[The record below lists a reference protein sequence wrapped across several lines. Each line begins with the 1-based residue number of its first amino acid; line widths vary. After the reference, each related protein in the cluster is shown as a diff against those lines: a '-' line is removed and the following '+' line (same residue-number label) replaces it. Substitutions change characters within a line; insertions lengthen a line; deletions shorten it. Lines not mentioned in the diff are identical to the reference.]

1 MTEMLAFWA
10 AALVAGI
17 LGLPISFAMLRRL
30 PDAGAA
36 LAMPFGLVLAGYLYF
51 IFRVVGLLPFGRGGY
66 LLALVLLALISCAV
80 AGRDRRFLSTLRR
93 TGPALT
99 VVAGVFTCGFFAYV
113 AFRSYNAEISGTEQP
128 MDFMYLN
135 ATLTSKDYPPKDPWM
150 AGEKA
155 SYYYFGYLQAGVLT
169 SVADVVPSTGYN
181 LFLAYT
187 FGAAAAAIAS
197 LGYAF
202 ARWTLGSRA
211 QRWALAAGGLAVGM
225 LLLVGSLSAIFEW
238 SAAHGEYNRTLYE
251 TMGVE
256 WMIPCRAGQ
265 NQDCY
270 SGPLNPRTTA
280 WYPTEFWFWWRGTRI
295 IPNTIT
301 EFPFFSFLLG
311 DMHPHVMSIP
321 LVLLS
326 LGLSAAVW
334 RGRRMLRF
342 RSHIREPAAGLALAV
357 VFGGLAFENAW
368 DILTFT
374 GVLALAVLARNL
386 RAAARGG
393 DDTGGRG
400 AATLAALA
408 YLGPVLALAVV
419 LYVPWYRDFSSQA
432 SGFEAYVGKGT
443 RPPHAFMQF
452 GPILLA
458 GLMVVTWAFRRTP
471 RGLILDAGMGTLWV
485 PMLPFGLWLA
495 MVEFQG
501 DLSAAV
507 DARSAGGWVTL
518 LAYGLIVWLLTTAA
532 VVLFL
537 RRSAAAPVAAV
548 CALGALLIFGA
559 ELFYIRDIFAGV
571 TPRLNTVFKLTYQ
584 AWMLLSLGGAV
595 AVVAALRQAWTRR
608 AASGWLAAP
617 VCVVVAAGLVYPLTA
632 AANRTEGFQK
642 DTALDGNAFL
652 ARTNP
657 DEYALTRWVREHTD
671 PGAVIIEASGRKWAA
686 NNDQKPQVIDGNVD
700 YSDAAR
706 ISQRTGRSTPIGWF
720 FHEIQWRGDTAAV
733 RNELERRQDLVD
745 RVYTDPNPTVVLEA
759 LRQLGAHYVV
769 LGELETGV
777 SARYPATTMAPF
789 AQFLDVAFQSGPY
802 RVYELPAYRV
812 VHTS

>member
-211 QRWALAAGGLAVGM
+211 QRWTLAAGGLAVGM

-311 DMHPHVMSIP
+311 DMHPHVMAIP
-321 LVLLS
+321 VTLLS
-326 LGLSAAVW
+326 LGLSAAAW
-334 RGRRMLRF
+334 RGRSALDVWSHR
-342 RSHIREPAAGLALAV
+342 RSPWVGLALAI
-357 VFGGLAFENAW
+357 VFGGLAFQNAW
-368 DILTFT
+368 DLLTFSAIL
-374 GVLALAVLARNL
+374 GVAVLVRNL
-386 RAAARGG
+386 RARPP
-393 DDTGGRG
+393 GR
-400 AATLAALA
+400 AILATAGYLAPVFAVGVIA
-408 YLGPVLALAVV
+408 YI
-419 LYVPWYRDFSSQA
+419 PWYMTFSSQA
-432 SGFEAYVGKGT
+432 SGFFPYVGHGS
-443 RPPHAFMQF
+443 RPAHAFLQF
-452 GPILLA
+452 GPLLA
-458 GLMVVTWAFRRTP
+458 AGLVAALPALRPFDRAAIGRCAAYGFWVPLVPFSLWVALARYHGQLGDAVATRGDGGWLTLGFYGSATWALSTAFLVLAWRR
-471 RGLILDAGMGTLWV
+471 RSEALAAGL
-485 PMLPFGLWLA
+485 
-495 MVEFQG
+495 
-501 DLSAAV
+501 AAV
-507 DARSAGGWVTL
+507 
-518 LAYGLIVWLLTTAA
+518 
-532 VVLFL
+532 
-537 RRSAAAPVAAV
+537 
-548 CALGALLIFGA
+548 GALLLYGA
-559 ELFYIRDIFAGV
+559 ELFFIRDIFVGG

-584 AWMLLSLGGAV
+584 AWILLSAGGGV
-595 AVVAALRQAWTRR
+595 AIVVALRR
-608 AASGWLAAP
+608 AWHRDLAAAAFASP
-617 VCVVVAAGLVYPLTA
+617 AVLLLAAGLVYPLIA
-632 AANRTEGFQK
+632 LPNRVEGF
-642 DTALDGNAFL
+642 DRPTAIDGLAFL
-652 ARTNP
+652 ARSDP
-657 DEYALTRWVREHTD
+657 PEYALTRWVQDHTA
-671 PGAVIIEASGRKWAA
+671 PGDVIIEATGRAWRRGE
-686 NNDQKPQVIDGNVD
+686 NGQPVSYESRVD
-700 YSDAAR
+700 YSDAGR
-706 ISQRTGRSTPIGWF
+706 ISARTGRQTPIGWEG
-720 FHEIQWRGDTAAV
+720 HEVQWRGDNPA
-733 RNELERRQDLVD
+733 NHQEFQRRQDLVD
-745 RVYTDPNPTVVLEA
+745 GIYTATDVNRVVTNMHELGATYLVVGRVEQTRYTGDIMPHFESVLEVAFESEGLRVY
-759 LRQLGAHYVV
+759 R
-769 LGELETGV
+769 
-777 SARYPATTMAPF
+777 
-789 AQFLDVAFQSGPY
+789 
-802 RVYELPAYRV
+802 LPAGQPAG
-812 VHTS
+812 TK